1 MSRRVNIE
9 KTILFKFFGISIV
22 FLFTCFSSVYAQTSS
37 LSGEVSFV
45 TSQNIYLRF
54 ESTEKMMKGD
64 TLFILDEDIEIP
76 CLRLLEKSS
85 ISCVAVRLGACDP
98 EKGDAVIHRYTES
111 VIIENGD
118 ENEDLDEDSEDE
130 NPELLMDSGNNITQE
145 IDGRISIA
153 NYTTSGYGD
162 SKNTNVARLAL
173 DIENVAGSKL
183 SFESYSNFRYDV
195 TGDLSVHEAVL
206 SYDYDS
212 SMTISLGR
220 QINRRMYS
228 LGATD
233 GLHIEKRFRKY
244 FVGIVAGSNPDPYSY
259 SVNTDILQY
268 GVSFGVFH
276 NSLQSSSTSFGF
288 VDRSFMGST
297 DRRYAFLQ
305 HNSRIGNNLS
315 VYSSAELDLYDGARL
330 RMLYMSANYR
340 ASSKLRFS
348 ASINLRKNLILYESF
363 INDLDLDSLIA
374 NDPLKSSFRF
384 SLSYKISNRLY
395 CGARYS
401 MRHQSDGNNSFS
413 NFSGYLN
420 ISDFLGGRLSN
431 SFSANRNE
439 YFQYYSVSTR
449 FSRRFFNS
457 KLTVSPNARAL
468 IYSYFNFDVDPI
480 NHLYFGVDSDYYV
493 KDGLTLSAFYDFS
506 SRSGV
511 LFHRFTVKII
521 QRF

>member
-9 KTILFKFFGISIV
+9 KTILFELFGISIV
-22 FLFTCFSSVYAQTSS
+22 FLFSCFSSVHAQTSS
-37 LSGEVSFV
+37 LIGEVSFV

-54 ESTEKMMKGD
+54 QSTEKMIKGD
-64 TLFILDEDIEIP
+64 TLFILDEDIETP

-85 ISCVAVRLGACDP
+85 VSCVAVRLGACNP
-98 EKGDAVIHRYTES
+98 EKGDAVIYRYSES
-111 VIIENGD
+111 VDI
-118 ENEDLDEDSEDE
+118 ENEDNNEGLNEDSVDE
-130 NPELLMDSGNNITQE
+130 NPELLMDSRNNITQE
-145 IDGRISIA
+145 IDGRFSIA
-153 NYTTSGYGD
+153 NYTTYGYGD
-162 SKNTNVARLAL
+162 SRYTNVARLAL

-183 SFESYSNFRYDV
+183 SFESYSNFRHDV
-195 TGDLSVHEAVL
+195 IGDLSVHEAVL

-220 QINRRMYS
+220 QISRRMYS

-276 NSLQSSSTSFGF
+276 NSLQSSTTSFGF
-288 VDRSFMGST
+288 VDRSFLGST

-363 INDLDLDSLIA
+363 NEELESLIA
-374 NDPLKSSFRF
+374 NDPLKSSLRL
-384 SLSYKISNRLY
+384 SLSYKISDRLY
-395 CGARYS
+395 SGARYS
-401 MRHQSDGNNSFS
+401 LRHQSDGNNSFS

-431 SFSANRNE
+431 NFSANRNE

-449 FSRRFFNS
+449 FSRRFLNS

-468 IYSYFNFDVDPI
+468 RYSYFNFDVDPI

-493 KDGLTLSAFYDFS
+493 KDGLTLSALYDFS